1 MMQSAADIAARK
13 KEAILQAKQMHER
26 AKNKN
31 APTPIKSLPV
41 IIGPKQ
47 QPSDSQKSKESEG
60 KKQASSSPLDGI
72 KSLLKKIGLDFDTAI
87 ILVLLYFLID
97 EQADKT
103 IIFALIYLLL

>member
-47 QPSDSQKSKESEG
+47 QPSDSQKSKETG
-60 KKQASSSPLDGI
+60 QKKQASSPLDGM
-72 KSLLKKIGLDFDTAI
+72 KAFLKKIGLDFDTAI